1 MNTKDIY
8 ICKIATCLILP
19 EIFHKVSPPQASF
32 KTFLFTMAS
41 FPPDIDKFIDS
52 DVDVGSLLIYCLQA
66 YLVLFTVKVHYLGF
80 THRPLKLMHH

>member
-19 EIFHKVSPPQASF
+19 EIFHKVSLPQASF

-52 DVDVGSLLIYCLQA
+52 DVYVKATHLYHLLFSEGQRDWLQ
-66 YLVLFTVKVHYLGF
+66 LQPLF
-80 THRPLKLMHH
+80 